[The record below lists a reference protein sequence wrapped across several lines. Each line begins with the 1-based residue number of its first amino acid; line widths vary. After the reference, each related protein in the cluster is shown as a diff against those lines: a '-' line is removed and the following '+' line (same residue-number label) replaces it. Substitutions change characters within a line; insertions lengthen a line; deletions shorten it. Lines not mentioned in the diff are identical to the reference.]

1 MPSHISD
8 HQYGQAVVESVYN
21 GTYPESEELVSANL
35 PQSALPVILNLVDQA
50 REDVK
55 VGQISANYR
64 IVQIIIESIEEHKE
78 RE

>member
-21 GTYPESEELVSANL
+21 GTYPESEELISANL
-35 PQSALPVILNLVDQA
+35 PQSALPVILNRVDQA
-50 REDVK
+50 LEDVK

-64 IVQIIIESIEEHKE
+64 IVQVTIESIEEHKE